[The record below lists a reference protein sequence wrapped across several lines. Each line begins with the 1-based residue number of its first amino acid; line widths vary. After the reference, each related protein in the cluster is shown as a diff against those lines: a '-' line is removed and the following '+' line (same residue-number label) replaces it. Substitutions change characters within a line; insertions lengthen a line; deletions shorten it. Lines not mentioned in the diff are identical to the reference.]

1 MEGIRQARERVGLNQ
16 SELARQIKVTPA
28 AVRAME
34 EPGRY
39 PAAEKLPAIAD
50 ALECSIDALF
60 GRRPDEGIRPYR
72 EPETPGPDPSAA
84 CGGSSP
90 CRGAEAPAHA
100 NSIALEEADDNGA

>member
-1 MEGIRQARERVGLNQ
+1 MDGIRLARERVGLNQ

-50 ALECSIDALF
+50 ALDCSIDALF
-60 GRRPDEGIRPYR
+60 ERERRTDEGIRPYGAR
-72 EPETPGPDPSAA
+72 AVGDAGPYGEAA
-84 CGGSSP
+84 G
-90 CRGAEAPAHA
+90 
-100 NSIALEEADDNGA
+100 DV